1 MHCVYVAPKQPQCIA
16 FFLQMIIS
24 MEGVSKLYFYGI
36 VTVRVYQNREKGS
49 GAATLGLI
57 VAWSV
62 R

>member
-1 MHCVYVAPKQPQCIA
+1 MLHSSNRSASL
-16 FFLQMIIS
+16 FLHVIIS
-24 MEGVSKLYFYGI
+24 IESVSKLYFYGI